1 MKSSAHQKQT
11 LGGILAAARE
21 RQGIPIERAAKES
34 RIRAQRL
41 REIENDDLSQL
52 SNASY
57 ARMFLIAY
65 AKYLGVPREE
75 IEDFLPEQGSPGAED
90 YQYIQGASTVLPTIR
105 YQPKPLP
112 NRRRR
117 LAFTI
122 LMFVLLGLFLTGAAI
137 TAYLVVNV
145 PRITSPR
152 DEEPAPVVR
161 DPVDVTPVV
170 PPGSETV
177 ALPAF
182 QNSISI
188 TVVEMMVEPTPESV
202 DLTIV
207 ADETPGTDLPAETVT
222 DPVADLE
229 AVRPDAFASD
239 VEFLLGSSSEEPTE
253 ENR

>member
-1 MKSSAHQKQT
+1 MNSSAHQKQT
-11 LGGILAAARE
+11 LGARLAAARE

-41 REIENDDLSQL
+41 REIENDDFSQL

-105 YQPKPLP
+105 YQPKPPP

-122 LMFVLLGLFLTGAAI
+122 LMFVLLGLFVMGAAA

-145 PRITSPR
+145 PRITSL
-152 DEEPAPVVR
+152 DEEPVPAVISE
-161 DPVDVTPVV
+161 PVDVTPVV
-170 PPGSETV
+170 PPGAETV
-177 ALPAF
+177 ALAAF
-182 QNSISI
+182 QSTISI

-207 ADETPGTDLPAETVT
+207 ADETPGADLPAETAT
-222 DPVADLE
+222 DPNADLE
-229 AVRPDAFASD
+229 TARPDAFADD
-239 VEFLLGSSSEEPTE
+239 VEFLLGSSSEEPIE
-253 ENR
+253 GNR